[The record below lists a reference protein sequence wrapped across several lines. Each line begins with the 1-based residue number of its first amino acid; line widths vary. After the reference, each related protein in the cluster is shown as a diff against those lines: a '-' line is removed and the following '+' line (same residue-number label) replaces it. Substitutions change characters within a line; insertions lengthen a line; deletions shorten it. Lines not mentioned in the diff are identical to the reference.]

1 MNILVLSDSHGNLSN
16 MEEAVERERPQLILH
31 LGDCWRDA
39 ERLAE
44 RYPNIPMEHVPGNCD
59 CRPEEPAEK
68 LLFLGD
74 CRVLICHGHTYGVKT
89 SLLAA
94 GLKAEQDQL
103 DAFLFGHTHAADR
116 PPGKDPVPESRLRR
130 QGTAAHICRADRR
143 GRETRRADGVS
154 GLTARCRSGVMMGKR
169 PAQVRAPKPR
179 ASPTRAICSAVG
191 AALSQPSNRI
201 STKRFS

>member
-89 SLLAA
+89 S
-94 GLKAEQDQL
+94 
-103 DAFLFGHTHAADR
+103 
-116 PPGKDPVPESRLRR
+116 
-130 QGTAAHICRADRR
+130 HICRADRG
-143 GRETRRADGVS
+143 GRKARWADGVS
-154 GLTARCRSGVMMGKR
+154 GLTAR
-169 PAQVRAPKPR
+169 PLEA
-179 ASPTRAICSAVG
+179 AS
-191 AALSQPSNRI
+191 
-201 STKRFS
+201 

>member
-1 MNILVLSDSHGNLSN
+1 MNILVLSDSHGNLSD

-74 CRVLICHGHTYGVKT
+74 CRVLICHGHTYGVKQ
-89 SLLAA
+89 SLLSAGFAA
-94 GLKAEQDQL
+94 EEQNL
-103 DAFLFGHTHAADR
+103 DLFLFGHTHR
-116 PPGKDPVPESRLRR
+116 PLVDMRGKTLFLNPGSIGDYHRPFYGIVTILNGRLDGRTVPL
-130 QGTAAHICRADRR
+130 D
-143 GRETRRADGVS
+143 
-154 GLTARCRSGVMMGKR
+154 
-169 PAQVRAPKPR
+169 
-179 ASPTRAICSAVG
+179 
-191 AALSQPSNRI
+191 
-201 STKRFS
+201 